1 MQTHHLK
8 RRGWWRLLCGVLA
21 LVIGGATAAQAA
33 DFYAGK
39 TLTVLV
45 GFAPGGGVDTTA
57 RAMTRHLGRFIP
69 GHPNIVVQNMEG
81 AAGLVCANYLASR
94 VKPDGLT
101 IAVPGRSWYIE
112 AILHPKKVTFDPVK
126 MIFVGS
132 PGAVSSAVFI
142 RIDSGIKSFAELKAS
157 KKTITFGALGS
168 RTATAMVPTLL
179 AADGVPI
186 KVVQGYVS
194 SSRVLHALEQG
205 EVEGYFTVED
215 TFASRPDL
223 IGKVVRL
230 ILQSA
235 PRHPGLPLLDDVIK
249 PEQRPLVDLI
259 MAPDGMGLPLVG
271 PAGMPAE
278 ITATLRKAFMAMAQ
292 DKDYQADAKKI
303 NLPVGEPI
311 DGATLQKKIAALV
324 AGATPNVVAEFNQL
338 SAKKK

>member
-1 MQTHHLK
+1 MQTYRLNRHRLW
-8 RRGWWRLLCGVLA
+8 GLLCAALA
-21 LVIGGATAAQAA
+21 LILGGITAAPAA

-45 GFAPGGGVDTTA
+45 GYAPGGGVDTTA
-57 RAMTRHLGRFIP
+57 RAMTRHLARFIP

-81 AAGLVCANYLASR
+81 AAGLVSANYLSSR

-126 MIFVGS
+126 LAFIGS
-132 PGAVSSAVFI
+132 PGAVSSAAFV
-142 RIDSGIKSFAELKAS
+142 RIDSGIKSFADLKKS
-157 KKTITFGALGS
+157 KKPVTFGALGS
-168 RTATAMVPTLL
+168 RTATAMVPRML
-179 AADGVPI
+179 AANGIPI

-215 TFASRPDL
+215 TFAARPDL
-223 IGKVVRL
+223 IGKVVTL

-235 PRHPGLPLLDDVIK
+235 PKHPGLPLLSDVI
-249 PEQRPLVDLI
+249 PREQQPLLNLV
-259 MAPDGMGLPLVG
+259 MAPDGMGLPMVG
-271 PAGMPAE
+271 PAGMPAD
-278 ITATLRKAFMAMAQ
+278 IIAILRKAFMAMAQ

-303 NLPVGEPI
+303 NLPIGEPI
-311 DGATLQKKIAALV
+311 DGAALQKQIAALV
-324 AGATPNVVAEFNQL
+324 ASATPKVVDEFNQL
-338 SAKKK
+338 AAKK